1 MLQTAAAKAL
11 AALLAALALFV
22 TGYTLGHRNGAN
34 AVQAKYLKVENKAQD
49 AVLKH
54 DAKVATAAAAQA
66 SDAQAVGA
74 QVQTATE
81 NIHEVTKRIIVK
93 VPVYV
98 PAAANADCHI
108 NAGFVRLWN
117 DANSGAAGDL
127 PASASG
133 GLKPPR
139 PGAGF
144 GELSTAKPFSFTP
157 DGGADPSPAQ

>member
-22 TGYTLGHRNGAN
+22 TGYTLGHHNGAN

-117 DANSGAAGDL
+117 AANSGAAGDL

-144 GELSTAKPFSFTP
+144 GQLRAAQPFSYAP
-157 DGGADPSPAQ
+157 DGGTDAGAAK